1 MPAKRRTDPSQA
13 MAEAEAALTRAGAK
27 FKRHSDF
34 HLKVQAF
41 NFWPSTGNVRHDDDR
56 KPAQPLGLAVFIRL
70 LNEAGLATAQP
81 LNSVDDPAAFIVQR
95 RRKNPASRPIEAR
108 KSESRLKPRSVSN
121 RMYAR
126 QPSQA
131 PSSCGMRSRR

>member
-41 NFWPSTGNVRHDDDR
+41 NF
-56 KPAQPLGLAVFIRL
+56 
-70 LNEAGLATAQP
+70 
-81 LNSVDDPAAFIVQR
+81 
-95 RRKNPASRPIEAR
+95 
-108 KSESRLKPRSVSN
+108 
-121 RMYAR
+121 
-126 QPSQA
+126 
-131 PSSCGMRSRR
+131 

>member
-56 KPAQPLGLAVFIRL
+56 KPAQP
-70 LNEAGLATAQP
+70 
-81 LNSVDDPAAFIVQR
+81 
-95 RRKNPASRPIEAR
+95 
-108 KSESRLKPRSVSN
+108 
-121 RMYAR
+121 
-126 QPSQA
+126 
-131 PSSCGMRSRR
+131 

>member
-81 LNSVDDPAAFIVQR
+81 LNPVDKPAAFIVQR
-95 RRKNPASRPIEAR
+95 PPQEPGF
-108 KSESRLKPRSVSN
+108 ET
-121 RMYAR
+121 Y
-126 QPSQA
+126 
-131 PSSCGMRSRR
+131 

>member
-13 MAEAEAALTRAGAK
+13 MAEAEAALTRAGVK
-27 FKRHSDF
+27 FTRKTDF

-41 NFWPSTGNVRHDDDR
+41 NFWPTTGNVRHDDDH

-95 RRKNPASRPIEAR
+95 PPQEPGF
-108 KSESRLKPRSVSN
+108 ET
-121 RMYAR
+121 Y
-126 QPSQA
+126 
-131 PSSCGMRSRR
+131 

>member
-41 NFWPSTGNVRHDDDR
+41 NFWPSTGKVSRDDNG
-56 KPAQPLGLAVFIRL
+56 KKGENLGLAVFIRL
-70 LNEAGLATAQP
+70 LREAGLASAQP
-81 LNSVDDPAAFIVQR
+81 LDVVDDPAAFIVQ
-95 RRKNPASRPIEAR
+95 PPPQEPGF
-108 KSESRLKPRSVSN
+108 ET
-121 RMYAR
+121 Y
-126 QPSQA
+126 
-131 PSSCGMRSRR
+131 

>member
-1 MPAKRRTDPSQA
+1 MPPKRRTDPSQA

-27 FKRHSDF
+27 FNRHSDF

-41 NFWPSTGNVRHDDDR
+41 NFWPTTGNVRHDNDH

-81 LNSVDDPAAFIVQR
+81 LDLVNDPAAFIVQR
-95 RRKNPASRPIEAR
+95 PPQEPGF
-108 KSESRLKPRSVSN
+108 ET
-121 RMYAR
+121 Y
-126 QPSQA
+126 
-131 PSSCGMRSRR
+131 

>member
-27 FKRHSDF
+27 FKRPSNF

-41 NFWPSTGNVRHDDDR
+41 NFWPSTGNVRHDDDH

-81 LNSVDDPAAFIVQR
+81 LDLVDDPAAFIVQR
-95 RRKNPASRPIEAR
+95 PPQEPGF
-108 KSESRLKPRSVSN
+108 ET
-121 RMYAR
+121 Y
-126 QPSQA
+126 
-131 PSSCGMRSRR
+131 

>member
-13 MAEAEAALTRAGAK
+13 MAEAEAALTRAGVK
-27 FKRHSDF
+27 FTRKTDF

-41 NFWPSTGNVRHDDDR
+41 NFWPTTGNVRHDDDH

-81 LNSVDDPAAFIVQR
+81 LDLVNDPAAFIVQR
-95 RRKNPASRPIEAR
+95 PPQEPGF
-108 KSESRLKPRSVSN
+108 ET
-121 RMYAR
+121 Y
-126 QPSQA
+126 
-131 PSSCGMRSRR
+131 

>member
-27 FKRHSDF
+27 FKRPSDF

-41 NFWPSTGNVRHDDDR
+41 NFWPTTGNVRHDDDH
-56 KPAQPLGLAVFIRL
+56 KPAQPLGLAVFIRQ

-81 LNSVDDPAAFIVQR
+81 LDLVDDPAAFIVQR
-95 RRKNPASRPIEAR
+95 PPQEPGF
-108 KSESRLKPRSVSN
+108 ET
-121 RMYAR
+121 Y
-126 QPSQA
+126 
-131 PSSCGMRSRR
+131 